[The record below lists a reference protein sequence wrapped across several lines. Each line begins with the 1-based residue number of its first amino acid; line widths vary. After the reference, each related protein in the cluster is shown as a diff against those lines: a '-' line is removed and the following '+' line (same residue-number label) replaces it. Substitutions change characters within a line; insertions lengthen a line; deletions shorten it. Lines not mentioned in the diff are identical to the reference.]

1 MARVDTPNPLLAAP
15 AAGGGGGGGPPPP
28 AAPPTQVCGL
38 FGSDTHFT
46 AVRSTAPSGRA
57 EGSVNWGSDPKNP
70 SQLRVAFLLGTFL
83 WRKKRN
89 APRPPGRDPAHALQ
103 QGTIATIKTIAA
115 SAMPES
121 VRDQKNKN
129 PHRPPPAFSGAV
141 MSGPDWV
148 RRTRRLLSV
157 TTVNTMAVLGPSR

>member
-28 AAPPTQVCGL
+28 PAPPTQVCGL
-38 FGSDTHFT
+38 LGSDTHFT

-83 WRKKRN
+83 WRSKEKYLGRRAETRLTLSN
-89 APRPPGRDPAHALQ
+89 KAP
-103 QGTIATIKTIAA
+103 
-115 SAMPES
+115 
-121 VRDQKNKN
+121 
-129 PHRPPPAFSGAV
+129 
-141 MSGPDWV
+141 
-148 RRTRRLLSV
+148 
-157 TTVNTMAVLGPSR
+157 